1 MDTLVDGEDP
11 IFGID
16 EDPDDKQL
24 LAAYGDMDAEDLEI
38 TIPALASAASN
49 CSVYLNSFL
58 GTAAPGRR
66 LGSPTIKRR
75 RRSMHELFQELGPS
89 TFRRMYR
96 MREESFFLL
105 LDKLDATMNKVMNRK
120 KRTSGATP
128 NGDITNM
135 ARLSMALRWFAGGDK
150 LDIAALHCVHV
161 NEVYKSVWCVVDA
174 VNAHRDFDI
183 TFPTDH
189 NEQQKMAA
197 SFAAK
202 SKCGFENVV
211 AAVDGMLVWIN
222 KPSDKIEGLGVG
234 PGKCYCG
241 RKKKYGLQMQA
252 VCDANRRFVDV
263 YVGSP
268 GSASDFTVWLDSPL
282 RALVETPG
290 FLKDGLVIAGDNAY
304 INTLHMV
311 CPFRSIK
318 GGPKDAF
325 NFFHSQLRINIEC
338 AFGMLVHKWGCLRKP
353 MPVNFKVANIN
364 RLVLVLCKLHNFC
377 IDYDSKTKLALHE
390 DDNINIG
397 LAGGLTQLSVREQPR
412 ELIGA
417 GHDPDPEH
425 RSARRRAN
433 ALLSELPVFKMLQ
446 HIEKEGYQRPP
457 TNTRR

>member
-1 MDTLVDGEDP
+1 
-11 IFGID
+11 
-16 EDPDDKQL
+16 
-24 LAAYGDMDAEDLEI
+24 
-38 TIPALASAASN
+38 
-49 CSVYLNSFL
+49 
-58 GTAAPGRR
+58 
-66 LGSPTIKRR
+66 
-75 RRSMHELFQELGPS
+75 
-89 TFRRMYR
+89 
-96 MREESFFLL
+96 
-105 LDKLDATMNKVMNRK
+105 MNKVMNRK

-150 LDIAALHCVHV
+150 FDIAALHCVHV

-234 PGKCYCG
+234 PG
-241 RKKKYGLQMQA
+241 
-252 VCDANRRFVDV
+252 
-263 YVGSP
+263 
-268 GSASDFTVWLDSPL
+268 
-282 RALVETPG
+282 

-304 INTLHMV
+304 INTLYMV

-364 RLVLVLCKLHNFC
+364 RLVLVLCKVHNFC